1 MSASTTTTTTTI
13 AHDIEL
19 EKLLRPI
26 AGERPTGESLRYEGA
41 YDRIRETRRE
51 DDPGLSQGIYKTDL
65 KRANWE
71 ANESFCLE
79 ALETRSKDLQIAA
92 WLLEAWMHLY
102 GFSGVNRGLRLLSG
116 LCESYWDDLY
126 PEMDG
131 DNPESRIAPIIWINE
146 KLSLKLKQI
155 PITLP
160 QTNDGRIYSFADWE
174 SACHLDNL
182 VKKRPDL
189 MKTSEANGQVTP
201 ATFHASVSL
210 TPRAFYVS
218 LAADIKDSLEACL
231 TLNRVLDEKCAKNAP
246 SLHQF
251 KETLDAIQHLVAD
264 ILRDRQETYSPEENQ
279 ETESGDEVKEGTEV
293 WSNFPIRSRAE
304 AYWRLSEAADYLLK
318 TEPHSPTPYL
328 VKRAVAWGSMS
339 LLELFQQII
348 RNESEMQ
355 EINRLLRLAS
365 KEK

>member
-1 MSASTTTTTTTI
+1 MSASTLSHNI
-13 AHDIEL
+13 DL

-26 AGERPTGESLRYEGA
+26 KGERPTGESLRYEGV
-41 YDRIRETRRE
+41 YDRIREARRE

-71 ANESFCLE
+71 ANEILCLE

-92 WLLEAWMHLY
+92 WLLEAWLHLH
-102 GFSGVNRGLRLLSG
+102 GFVGVKEGLRLLSG
-116 LCESYWDDLY
+116 LCESYWDELY
-126 PEMDG
+126 PEMEG
-131 DNPESRIAPIIWINE
+131 DNVESRIAPIIWINE

-155 PITLP
+155 PVTLP
-160 QTNDGRIYSFADWE
+160 QSTDAPIYCYADWE

-182 VKKRPDL
+182 VKKRPDV
-189 MKTSEANGQVTP
+189 MPAANGKVTP

-210 TPRAFYVS
+210 TPGTFYVS
-218 LAADIKDSLEACL
+218 LAVDIKEAVEACL
-231 TLNRVLDEKCAKNAP
+231 TLNQVLDEKCGKSAP
-246 SLHQF
+246 SLHLF
-251 KETLDAIQHLVAD
+251 RETLETIQNLVAD
-264 ILRDRQETYSPEENQ
+264 ILRARHDTFSPEEFQ
-279 ETESGDEVKEGTEV
+279 ETPAGAEIAEGSEV
-293 WSNFPIRSRAE
+293 WSNHPIRSRAE
-304 AYWRLSEAADYLLK
+304 AYWRLSEAADYLLR

-355 EINRLLRLAS
+355 EINRLLRLAG